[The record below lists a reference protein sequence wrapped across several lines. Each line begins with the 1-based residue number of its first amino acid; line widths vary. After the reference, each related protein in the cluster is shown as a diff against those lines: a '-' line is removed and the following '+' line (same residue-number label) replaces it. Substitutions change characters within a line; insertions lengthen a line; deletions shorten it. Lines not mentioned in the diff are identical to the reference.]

1 MIMTRYN
8 QNTFKNYF
16 PGYQCLPET
25 IHTCKKKESLR
36 AKEALNLMGK
46 FLKYKQDIRV
56 LICSLFSFLLSS
68 FWSRFLSLQKM
79 YKEIDA
85 SNSAESSKLDFSVFS
100 FLIAFYTT

>member
-1 MIMTRYN
+1 MSGYK

-25 IHTCKKKESLR
+25 IHKCKKKSLLT
-36 AKEALNLMGK
+36 KEALNLMGK

-68 FWSRFLSLQKM
+68 FWSRFLSLVHM
-79 YKEIDA
+79 FKEIDV
-85 SNSAESSKLDFSVFS
+85 S
-100 FLIAFYTT
+100 Y

>member
-1 MIMTRYN
+1 MLAREIPYT
-8 QNTFKNYF
+8 Q
-16 PGYQCLPET
+16 
-25 IHTCKKKESLR
+25 KKESLLT
-36 AKEALNLMGK
+36 KEALNLMGK

-56 LICSLFSFLLSS
+56 SICSLFSFLLSS